1 MTRRA
6 HALYVAMKGLLLLSA
21 FALALA
27 CGCSSRGDAQP
38 AAPPPPVATP
48 RAPAPPDAAPPPPP
62 PPAAEVEHTIVHGDT
77 LDPIAQARYG
87 SRHYSRLIALVD
99 HVDSSKLRIGQ
110 KIALPSIDDLA
121 KPLAQKVPEGTAALL
136 RAHAAWTAASPGLW
150 DEVRKSKRVAQN
162 ADLAK
167 VVADLTAAKTAFD
180 KAHAPTKELGHLV
193 SQLGHVAGGAVDPE
207 GYGLDDVDRRFA
219 YALTELM
226 GWVKK

>member
-6 HALYVAMKGLLLLSA
+6 RALYVAMKGLFLL
-21 FALALA
+21 FALA

-38 AAPPPPVATP
+38 SAPPVPPAPP
-48 RAPAPPDAAPPPPP
+48 RAPALPDAAPPPPAAP
-62 PPAAEVEHTIVHGDT
+62 PPETTHTIVHGDT

-110 KIALPSIDDLA
+110 KIALPSIEDVT
-121 KPLAQKVPEGTAALL
+121 KPLAQKVPDGTAALL
-136 RAHAAWTAASPGLW
+136 RAHTAWTTASPSLW

-162 ADLAK
+162 SDLAK
-167 VVADLTAAKTAFD
+167 ALADITAAKAAFD
-180 KAHAPTKELGHLV
+180 KAHAPTKELGHLAEK
-193 SQLGHVAGGAVDPE
+193 LGHVAAGGVDPE

-219 YALTELM
+219 YALTDLM
-226 GWVKK
+226 AWTKK